1 MPVMN
6 INLEIPVEMQ
16 QFVRSVIDRGE
27 FHTEAEVV
35 GEALRLLQERR
46 RRIESLRQE
55 ILPAVERLDHGE
67 GIAVREDELDGFFDG
82 IMAEIDQRKGAST

>member
-1 MPVMN
+1 MN

-16 QFVRSVIDRGE
+16 EFVRSVIDRGE

-46 RRIESLRQE
+46 RRIEALRQE
-55 ILPAVERLDHGE
+55 ILPAVERLDRGE
-67 GIAVREDELDGFFDG
+67 GSLYA
-82 IMAEIDQRKGAST
+82 KTN